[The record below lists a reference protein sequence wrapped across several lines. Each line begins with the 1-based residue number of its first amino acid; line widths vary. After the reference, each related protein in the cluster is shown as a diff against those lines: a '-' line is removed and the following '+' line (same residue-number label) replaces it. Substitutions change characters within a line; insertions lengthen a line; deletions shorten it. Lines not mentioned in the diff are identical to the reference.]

1 MIIDIDGEKMVTEA
15 DFHQAIARALSFPP
29 HYGNNLDA
37 LSDLLGTDVARPLTL
52 HWKHAAASRRAMGRS
67 FDRIVGVLRRIE
79 EQDAKWGLAERFHL
93 HLD

>member
-1 MIIDIDGEKMVTEA
+1 MIINIDGENMATEA
-15 DFHQAIARALSFPP
+15 DFHQAIAGALAFSA

-37 LSDLLGTDVARPLTL
+37 LSDVLGTDVERPLTL
-52 HWKHAAASRRAMGRS
+52 HWKNAAASQLAMGPS

-79 EQDAKWGLAERFHL
+79 AQDAEWGLSERFHL